1 MSNLRGLNKT
11 LCQKVVNNIR
21 VDPKLRL
28 DPKQKT
34 NVKQHWKNILEF
46 RRNKKSQN
54 KKSEK
59 NIVKK

>member
-1 MSNLRGLNKT
+1 M
-11 LCQKVVNNIR
+11 VNNIR

-34 NVKQHWKNILEF
+34 NVKLQLENILEF

>member
-1 MSNLRGLNKT
+1 MPVLTMEESFVKEV
-11 LCQKVVNNIR
+11 KEKIW
-21 VDPKLRL
+21 LRL

-59 NIVKK
+59 NIVKKLKV